1 MVVVG
6 LDGFRGGWVAV
17 LMDGAARELH
27 FLGTLEELSSLRFDR
42 AAIDMPIGL
51 PDSGSRHCDI
61 EARRLLGAHRS
72 RVFTGARRSLLGFS
86 FQAEANTVLKQRR
99 EAGVSVQ
106 LWNLVPKIREV
117 DDFISRHPKADLRE
131 AHPELVFLRLNGN
144 VPLPSKKEPEGIDL
158 RCAILGRAGFDQLKT
173 WLTQTKRGTGAK
185 ADDVLDAC
193 AVAIAARDF
202 DQGHVVPQG
211 DPPSDTKGLPM
222 RIWY

>member
-6 LDGFRGGWVAV
+6 LDGFRRGWVAV
-17 LMDGAARELH
+17 IMDGAACEIR
-27 FLGTLEELSSLRFDR
+27 FLATLEELLSLIFDR

-51 PDSGSRHCDI
+51 PDSGNRACDL

-86 FQAEANTVLKQRR
+86 SQAEANVALKQRQ
-99 EAGVSVQ
+99 EVGVSAQ
-106 LWNLVPKIREV
+106 LWNLVPKIHEV
-117 DDFISRHPKADLRE
+117 DDFIARNPQIDLRE

-144 VPLPSKKEPEGIDL
+144 MPLPSKKEPEGFDL
-158 RCAILGRAGFDQLKT
+158 RCAILHRAGFDRLDI
-173 WLTQTKRGTGAK
+173 WLTQTRRGTGAK

-193 AVAIAARDF
+193 AAAIAARDF
-202 DQGHVVPQG
+202 DQDHVLPHG
-211 DPPSDTKGLPM
+211 DPPRDAKGLPM